1 MSIQAIAWVFDYSQA
16 TGTDRL
22 VLLALANH
30 ANSETGECHPGYR
43 RIAHEANCA
52 PSTVTAAIRRLV
64 ELGEVEVSARGTGR
78 ATTKYHLPW
87 LSTGGV
93 SARSRPNTTEG
104 VVRGADPVVR
114 GNGPVVRGLDR
125 ADPLTVNRTAH
136 DTAPPADAGGVVAPN
151 QTTRRAHDDGP
162 ARAQLGRGLDAPPLW
177 DLDDDGRARPRDTT
191 PVPASGVAAADEGR
205 EAIAEARRRLLEGQ
219 SKNRHPSNG
228 PAVT

>member
-1 MSIQAIAWVFDYSQA
+1 VSIQAIAWVFDYSQA
-16 TGTDRL
+16 AGTDRL

-30 ANSETGECHPGYR
+30 ANSETGECHPGFR

-87 LSTGGV
+87 LSTGGL
-93 SARSRPNTTEG
+93 SARPGPNATGG
-104 VVRGADPVVR
+104 VVRGEWPVVR

-136 DTAPPADAGGVVAPN
+136 DAPTPSGVGAPN
-151 QTTRRAHDDGP
+151 PTRDVAEIRT
-162 ARAQLGRGLDAPPLW
+162 
-177 DLDDDGRARPRDTT
+177 LDDKARDGA
-191 PVPASGVAAADEGR
+191 VPMPPNFR
-205 EAIAEARRRLLEGQ
+205 ELVQG
-219 SKNRHPSNG
+219 SKDRHPSNG
-228 PAVT
+228 GPK